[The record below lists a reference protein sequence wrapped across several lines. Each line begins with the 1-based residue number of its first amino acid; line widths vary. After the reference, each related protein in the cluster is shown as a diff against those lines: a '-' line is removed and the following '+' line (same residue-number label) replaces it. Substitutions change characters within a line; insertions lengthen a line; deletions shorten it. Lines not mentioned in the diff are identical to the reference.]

1 MNQELGKKNVLSQL
15 GNDGALIIMDWAMKY
30 LPQRYREKMTDFYE
44 KRGISWHVSCVI
56 TKKEDG
62 SDFESCIQDWYTVAN
77 IIENL
82 LKTTKKD
89 NTSIEKVFLRSDNAG
104 CYDNAHL
111 LLALPSISE
120 SVGLKHRGRT
130 EICRFDFSDAQS
142 GKDIC
147 DQKISPMKSHM
158 KFWVNEKHD
167 ITNAEQ
173 MKEALDSHGGIK
185 GCQTAVCQTN

>member
-1 MNQELGKKNVLSQL
+1 MRSVALAGTSAASSQRRRMVLILMSIVMYTSL
-15 GNDGALIIMDWAMKY
+15 KGA
-30 LPQRYREKMTDFYE
+30 
-44 KRGISWHVSCVI
+44 
-56 TKKEDG
+56 
-62 SDFESCIQDWYTVAN
+62 IQDWYTVAN

-82 LKTTKKD
+82 LKTSKKD
-89 NTSIEKVFLRSDNAG
+89 NTNIEKVFLRSDNAG

-147 DQKISPMKSHM
+147 DQKILPMKSHM
-158 KFWVNEKHD
+158 KFWVNDKHD